1 MSRALRRLAKRA
13 ERKPGR
19 KKQCHYSGDD
29 LIERRGYG
37 ALARVIPV
45 TETELHRYC
54 LGFYAL
60 LERCRS
66 GEPEKEDSCWSDLM
80 GVLIT
85 GYICA
90 RATTQPV
97 NLSRQFQAAGALL
110 DSSYVHWQKTHQ
122 ILETNFEVVHQA
134 IDDLCDIVM
143 QLRRDELMRV
153 NETMRNDTI
162 GIYRDF
168 FNDPRAFTAEDAAF
182 QAWMARQ

>member
-19 KKQCHYSGDD
+19 KKQCHYAGDD

-45 TETELHRYC
+45 TETEQHKYC

-60 LERCRS
+60 YERCRS
-66 GEPEKEDSCWSDLM
+66 GESEKDDGCWSDLM

-85 GYICA
+85 GFICA

-97 NLSRQFQAAGALL
+97 NLSRQFQAALGRCLTRPMCTGRKRIR
-110 DSSYVHWQKTHQ
+110 Y
-122 ILETNFEVVHQA
+122 
-134 IDDLCDIVM
+134 
-143 QLRRDELMRV
+143 
-153 NETMRNDTI
+153 
-162 GIYRDF
+162 
-168 FNDPRAFTAEDAAF
+168 
-182 QAWMARQ
+182 